1 MAMVVIMAMTVT
13 VRAVGVGVMFA
24 INVGIAAEPLE
35 HLGAQET
42 GDQRADQRQEDDGS

>member
-1 MAMVVIMAMTVT
+1 MAMVVIMAMT

-35 HLGAQET
+35 HLGAQQT

>member
-1 MAMVVIMAMTVT
+1 MATVVIMTVT
-13 VRAVGVGVMFA
+13 VRAVGMDLMFA